1 MEWRGHLCVAM
12 AVGAPLGV
20 MLNSEFG
27 ISGFATVVVLV
38 ALIGLLFAR
47 TRRMSASPPV
57 SGRRST
63 WWYAKSGLMVWSGP
77 GVRGY
82 RDLYH
87 ALFFRT
93 SLARRGIYPF
103 AVQRRVYLCSRW
115 RVI

>member
-1 MEWRGHLCVAM
+1 MATYVAM

-47 TRRMSASPPV
+47 TRQMSASPPV

-63 WWYAKSGLMVWSGP
+63 WWYAKSGLMVWVWPWGP
-77 GVRGY
+77 WVRGY

-103 AVQRRVYLCSRW
+103 AVQRRVYLCSPGGG
-115 RVI
+115 